1 MITHITRRELL
12 AGAAAAACVVSLRPV
27 LAATQANPA
36 KLARIAIMVFNFEN
50 MLRVPG
56 LWEGPTD
63 TLDIM
68 DVPQMFVD
76 RYGVH
81 NIEIQHTHFPS
92 TEAGYLKDFR
102 ARVEKVGSRLSNINL
117 EFGPLNVSAATL
129 VARLQAIDL
138 TKQWIDHAVVLGSP
152 RVMINQGALKEDN
165 KTDAIKALKTMVEYG
180 ASKGVKIGVETR
192 GVGGNNRGV
201 IGTVLPPPAA
211 GTAPPPPAAPAP
223 PAPGAP
229 GTAPAASVLLAE
241 VLRESGAQANVDIG
255 GVGAANQD
263 QLHAALRILLPMTV
277 GNMHIRPSPSWDL
290 PTAIKF
296 TVQLG
301 YQGLYSI
308 EVRGHEGTL
317 STRDIVLA
325 NL

>member
-1 MITHITRRELL
+1 MTRRELL
-12 AGAAAAACVVSLRPV
+12 TGAASAVGLASLRPV
-27 LAATQANPA
+27 LAGAQADPA
-36 KLARIAIMVFNFEN
+36 KLARIAVMVFNFEN

-56 LWEGPTD
+56 LWESPTD

-68 DVPQMFVD
+68 DVPQLFVD

-92 TEAGYLKDFR
+92 TEPAYLKDFR
-102 ARVEKVGSRLSNINL
+102 SRVEKVGSRISNINL
-117 EFGPLNVSAATL
+117 EFGPLNVSAPTL

-138 TKQWIDHAVVLGSP
+138 TKQWIEHAAVLGSP
-152 RVMINQGALKEDN
+152 RVMINQGALKDDN
-165 KTDAIKALKTMVEYG
+165 KADAIKALKTMVAYG
-180 ASKGVKIGVETR
+180 ASRNVRIGVETR

-201 IGTVLPPPAA
+201 IGTVVPPAA
-211 GTAPPPPAAPAP
+211 PGAAPPPTPAP
-223 PAPGAP
+223 PAPG
-229 GTAPAASVLLAE
+229 TAPAWMLLAE

-255 GVGAANQD
+255 GVNAAD
-263 QLHAALRILLPMTV
+263 QNELHTALRTLLPMTV
-277 GNMHIRPSPSWDL
+277 GNMHIRPSPRWDL
-290 PTAIKF
+290 PTAIKY

-301 YQGLYSI
+301 YKGLYSI